1 MEYLAKLCANLLP
14 SLLQWEYSNFE
25 YKLENAMA
33 SWISG
38 STKVMALPPAFKNS
52 MINSESPSRTAPHMR
67 RYAVMILNER
77 GLAKK
82 KKKNSNRE
90 AFRAFA
96 LMLV

>member
-1 MEYLAKLCANLLP
+1 
-14 SLLQWEYSNFE
+14 
-25 YKLENAMA
+25 
-33 SWISG
+33 
-38 STKVMALPPAFKNS
+38 MALPPAFKDS

-82 KKKNSNRE
+82 KNSNRE